1 MRISARTV
9 EDLERLFNRYF
20 FSTSYKVNL
29 ETMKIENPKISPE
42 NLARWEVRV
51 KNGRYYIF
59 ELLNE

>member
-1 MRISARTV
+1 MRISANRV
-9 EDLERLFNRYF
+9 EDLERLFNKYF
-20 FSTSYKVNL
+20 YSTSYKVNL

-42 NLARWEVRV
+42 RLARWKVRV